1 MILPFQ
7 IISNDLPPLTGVN
20 NLRHQRFVTLDSHLR
35 IKAKAE

>member
-7 IISNDLPPLTGVN
+7 IISNDLPSLTGVN
-20 NLRHQRFVTLDSHLR
+20 DLRHQRFVTLDNHVC